1 MKKPLITAIAIAAAL
16 PLMLSGCASET
27 PKEDTST
34 GAETTGTTND
44 TSPVRDAETLLSELK
59 SAGDL
64 PADFP
69 KTTDL
74 RVETD
79 GDSFAV
85 AWKGDRLTNDCV
97 AAEGSPNDVASILL
111 IADGTLEDVQQ
122 CGDVWQAVQVDGSNI
137 AWN

>member
-44 TSPVRDAETLLSELK
+44 TSPVRDAETLLGELK

-85 AWKGDRLTNDCV
+85 AWKGDRLTSDCV